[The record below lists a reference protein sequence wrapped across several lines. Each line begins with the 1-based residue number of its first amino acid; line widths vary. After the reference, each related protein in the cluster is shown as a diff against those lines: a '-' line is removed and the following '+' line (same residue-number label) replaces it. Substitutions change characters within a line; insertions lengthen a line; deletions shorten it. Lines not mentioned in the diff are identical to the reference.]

1 MIFFCVIKVKMRIDR
16 LIRKKKSKR
25 KQKVENQLLHI
36 NYASNK
42 NKKV

>member
-1 MIFFCVIKVKMRIDR
+1 MRIDR
-16 LIRKKKSKR
+16 LIRKKKKSKR